1 MSMMDWT
8 QDKWPEFIHQ
18 KLKHVYESEKEPREK
33 DGDRNDREKGKDRD
47 RELGAEG
54 QGDRDAL
61 LQAPPVLLHFQLSC
75 ISVLRDLDL
84 SLRNHRTEQLFVW
97 LAVSKI
103 FCHCL

>member
-54 QGDRDAL
+54 QGDRGAEAFCL
-61 LQAPPVLLHFQLSC
+61 LPCSQGFAQAAFLSNLE
-75 ISVLRDLDL
+75 SPAQR
-84 SLRNHRTEQLFVW
+84 
-97 LAVSKI
+97 
-103 FCHCL
+103 